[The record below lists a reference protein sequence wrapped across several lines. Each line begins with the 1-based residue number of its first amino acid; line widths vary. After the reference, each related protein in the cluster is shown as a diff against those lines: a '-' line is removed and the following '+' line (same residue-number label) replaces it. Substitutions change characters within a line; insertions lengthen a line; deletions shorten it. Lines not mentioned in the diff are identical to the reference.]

1 MQDFSLTERMTVV
14 AVYFFGLLFSRFF
27 NCKDMGH
34 NRVPN
39 KESDGFLWDT
49 SARPK
54 LNRTQHLEKI
64 KRSNQ
69 LIDLLMGFSAER
81 SMSA

>member
-1 MQDFSLTERMTVV
+1 
-14 AVYFFGLLFSRFF
+14 
-27 NCKDMGH
+27 MGH

-39 KESDGFLWDT
+39 KESEGFLWDT

-69 LIDLLMGFSAER
+69 LIDLLMVFFPSNDLESNVCYGR
-81 SMSA
+81 CMLMLRMSA